1 MSPESIRL
9 YIQIIIIYKDANTE
23 LIRREVN
30 ELNWQR
36 AFLNTNVNEKVDIFN
51 STILNISNNFILHEF
66 VVCDGKDPPWFNRKI
81 IALIQEKNVA
91 FKNYGNNSS
100 NINLKCRLKCFQACL
115 NAFIE
120 VAK

>member
-1 MSPESIRL
+1 M
-9 YIQIIIIYKDANTE
+9 
-23 LIRREVN
+23 
-30 ELNWQR
+30 
-36 AFLNTNVNEKVDIFN
+36 DIFN